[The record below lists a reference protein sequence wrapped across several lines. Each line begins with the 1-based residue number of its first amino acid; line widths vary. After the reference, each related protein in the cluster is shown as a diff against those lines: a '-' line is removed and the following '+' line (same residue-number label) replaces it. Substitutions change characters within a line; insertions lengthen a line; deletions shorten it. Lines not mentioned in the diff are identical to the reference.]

1 MLEPISK
8 EREVNPTVCALFSR
22 SVIAKLKNDAVSKKS
37 SVDIIALI
45 MSIFY
50 TSGI

>member
-1 MLEPISK
+1 MANTAYELAKDQYAQIGVDTDS
-8 EREVNPTVCALFSR
+8 A
-22 SVIAKLKNDAVSKKS
+22 IAKLKNNAISKKS

-45 MSIFY
+45 ISIFY